1 MKQNLSLTPVRKTTL
16 IGTAILLVALVAAWM
31 IVLSP
36 RSDAVAKANEEV
48 TAAEQA
54 NQALRGQIESL
65 RVRQQQLPALRE
77 VSKSLDRRF
86 PPTAEQAKLF
96 RMITAAAAEAGIAPQ
111 YLTSMTMGAPTA
123 VGGGTSAQLPGVAA
137 PISQIASQLLTVNVS
152 GTPGQI
158 REFVGNLEKLPRAFA
173 VNAISLAQSAST
185 QAPSENASVAP
196 DAQTV
201 TITGEMF
208 NMPKVVDPTAAAK
221 VG

>member
-1 MKQNLSLTPVRKTTL
+1 MKQNMSLTPVRKTTL

-31 IVLSP
+31 FVLSP
-36 RSDAVAKANEEV
+36 RSDAVAKVNEEV
-48 TAAEQA
+48 T
-54 NQALRGQIESL
+54 S
-65 RVRQQQLPALRE
+65 
-77 VSKSLDRRF
+77 
-86 PPTAEQAKLF
+86 AEQAKLF

-111 YLTSMTMGAPTA
+111 YLTTMTMGPPTA
-123 VGGGTSAQLPGVAA
+123 GGGGTSAQLPGVAA
-137 PISQIASQLLTVNVS
+137 PINQIASQLLTVNVS

-201 TITGEMF
+201 TITGQMF